1 MTHLQL
7 NRYLN
12 NGFLNKQGFEATNS
26 YMTPQ
31 ALGASLLNPES
42 TKSKKDE
49 KDVTSDYLIEELG

>member
-12 NGFLNKQGFEATNS
+12 NGFLNKQEFEATNT

-31 ALGASLLNPES
+31 ALGASQIQPES
-42 TKSKKDE
+42 TKSKKD
-49 KDVTSDYLIEELG
+49 

>member
-12 NGFLNKQGFEATNS
+12 NGFLNKQEFEATNT

-31 ALGASLLNPES
+31 ALGASHLQPES
-42 TKSKKDE
+42 TKSKKD
-49 KDVTSDYLIEELG
+49 